1 MIAAATAVSR
11 VRQPASTTSTGWHF
25 SPVPDFSTATH
36 RAIGQSGAGWTLE
49 TVCRLI
55 HHVGR
60 VGRPK
65 ARQAAKDDQR
75 IGVGIG
81 AVAHEAGL
89 AENTVRRHLC
99 RLEGLGLIVVV
110 RPNVMHTRDDA
121 GRLIENRTG
130 RSQAVVI
137 YLNVGPE
144 HLRQAAGQAAA
155 SPSRMEGLPA
165 TDSVHSGRAIQRQE
179 KTERRPD
186 GQPAGIGRPPAA
198 PEAAGTADDT
208 DTTTDTTGTPDG
220 LPDATRGRLAA
231 AEAGGG
237 LAAATGAGRLTAAVF
252 ERESDPVV
260 PVDAGRDAPPDGL
273 AGRIL
278 PTPKA
283 VPPDPEAAARQ
294 AERQRHDRLAGEFAY
309 HLGIEK
315 AAVIELWRADPPG
328 LRRRLIQAGLDPD
341 TGRPRR
347 GAAADGSQGR
357 RRDGGDD
364 HHRDA
369 WRRALAAAAGREAVT
384 Q

>member
-11 VRQPASTTSTGWHF
+11 VRQPASTPSTGWHF
-25 SPVPDFSTATH
+25 SPVPDLNTATH
-36 RAIGQSGAGWTLE
+36 RAIGASGAGWTFE
-49 TVCRLI
+49 TICRLI

-65 ARQAAKDDQR
+65 ARQAAKAEQR
-75 IGVGIG
+75 IGVGIA
-81 AVAHEAGL
+81 AVAHDAGL
-89 AENTVRRHLC
+89 AEGTVRRHLR
-99 RLEGLGLIVVV
+99 RLQGLGLIVVV
-110 RPNVMHTRDDA
+110 RPNVIHTRDDA

-137 YLNVGPE
+137 YLNVGPQ
-144 HLRQAAGQAAA
+144 HLRQAASQAAA
-155 SPSRMEGLPA
+155 NPSRMEGLPA
-165 TDSVHSGRAIQRQE
+165 TDSVHSGRAIQREE

-208 DTTTDTTGTPDG
+208 DTTTDTTGTPDT
-220 LPDATRGRLAA
+220 LPDASRGRLTA

-237 LAAATGAGRLTAAVF
+237 LTAATEAGRLTAAVF
-252 ERESDPVV
+252 ERESDPIV
-260 PVDAGRDAPPDGL
+260 PVDAGRDSPPDAL

-283 VPPDPEAAARQ
+283 APPDREAAARQ
-294 AERQRHDRLAGEFAY
+294 ASRERQRRLVRDFAY
-309 HLGIEK
+309 HLRLDES
-315 AAVIELWRADPPG
+315 AVIELWRADPAG
-328 LRRRLIQAGLDPD
+328 LRRRLIEAGVDPD

-369 WRRALAAAAGREAVT
+369 WRRALAAAAGGEAVT